1 MKNTISLILF
11 ILLIVGSPGFSSA
24 SALEYRTI
32 DGLGNNVAN
41 PSWGQADQMLLRKT
55 TQAYDDGQSTP
66 RGGTPSLP
74 SGRSVSNAVVSQPMG
89 IEPIGAS
96 DMFWLWGQFLDHD
109 MDLTT
114 SASPAESFD
123 IVVPSGDPFFDP
135 LETGSQIIPLSRSI
149 YQNDNN
155 GVRQQLNQISA
166 YIDASMVYGSDQF
179 RSNAL
184 RMDGTGKLEVSPG
197 DLLPFNTMGLDNAG
211 GTGSNLF
218 LAGDIRA
225 NEQISLTVMH
235 TLFVREHNRL
245 ADEIKMRLDNGEQ
258 IITQAFTDSGLSEDD
273 FIFQSARA
281 VVGAE
286 IQQITYDE
294 FLPILLG
301 QNALSS
307 YSGYDDTVNAQVANE
322 FSTAAFR
329 VGHTMLSSTLQR
341 INEDGTFNNPLP
353 LKNAFFNPS
362 IIQNDEGIDN
372 ILRGFAAGHAQRI
385 DTFIVDDVRNFLFG
399 PPGSGG
405 FDLASLNIQRGRD
418 HGIPSLNDVRL
429 SLSLTPKTTFLEV
442 TGSNS
447 NLVTALGSVYTGG
460 VNDIDLWVG
469 GLAEPPVNDG
479 LVGETFFVLIAD
491 QLQRLRDGD
500 RFFYLEP
507 SMQAQLS
514 IFDPNLQNRRLSDII
529 LLNTEIE
536 SIQQNVFFAVA
547 RVPSDL
553 DNDGIPDA
561 TDPDDDGDGIP
572 DTLDTLPTT
581 FSDDFSDSISGGTT
595 FGHIESRGGKTVT
608 ISDLANPAGINVLT
622 MGGGAPATV
631 SSCGFAGIISFD
643 SGDSVDISCGSIII
657 NVISGPV
664 DISYTMG
671 ASTMGA
677 TLDTGEMMTIDF
689 DSLTITNDSDLPIII
704 EIDGEQITIEPD
716 KTFQLHDLP
725 DNSQVIGGKLIPLDT
740 TALLLAGAQSSLAW
754 TLLLM
759 LGSVGLAVFM
769 LRRS

>member
-1 MKNTISLILF
+1 M
-11 ILLIVGSPGFSSA
+11 
-24 SALEYRTI
+24 
-32 DGLGNNVAN
+32 
-41 PSWGQADQMLLRKT
+41 
-55 TQAYDDGQSTP
+55 
-66 RGGTPSLP
+66 
-74 SGRSVSNAVVSQPMG
+74 
-89 IEPIGAS
+89 
-96 DMFWLWGQFLDHD
+96 
-109 MDLTT
+109 
-114 SASPAESFD
+114 
-123 IVVPSGDPFFDP
+123 
-135 LETGSQIIPLSRSI
+135 
-149 YQNDNN
+149 
-155 GVRQQLNQISA
+155 
-166 YIDASMVYGSDQF
+166 
-179 RSNAL
+179 
-184 RMDGTGKLEVSPG
+184 
-197 DLLPFNTMGLDNAG
+197 
-211 GTGSNLF
+211 
-218 LAGDIRA
+218 
-225 NEQISLTVMH
+225 
-235 TLFVREHNRL
+235 
-245 ADEIKMRLDNGEQ
+245 
-258 IITQAFTDSGLSEDD
+258 
-273 FIFQSARA
+273 
-281 VVGAE
+281 
-286 IQQITYDE
+286 
-294 FLPILLG
+294 
-301 QNALSS
+301 
-307 YSGYDDTVNAQVANE
+307 
-322 FSTAAFR
+322 
-329 VGHTMLSSTLQR
+329 
-341 INEDGTFNNPLP
+341 
-353 LKNAFFNPS
+353 
-362 IIQNDEGIDN
+362 
-372 ILRGFAAGHAQRI
+372 
-385 DTFIVDDVRNFLFG
+385 FG

-429 SLSLTPKTTFLEV
+429 SLSLTPRTTFLEV
-442 TGSNS
+442 TGGDSD
-447 NLVTALGSVYTGG
+447 LVAALASVYGSVDD
-460 VNDIDLWVG
+460 VDLWVG
-469 GLAEPPVNDG
+469 GLAEPPVNG
-479 LVGETFFVLIAD
+479 GKVGETFFVLIAD

-572 DTLDTLPTT
+572 DTLDTLPTA

-622 MGGGAPATV
+622 MGSGAPATV

-643 SGDSVDISCGSIII
+643 SGDSVDITCGSIII

-689 DSLTITNDSDLPIII
+689 DSLTITNDSDFSIII

-754 TLLLM
+754 ILPLV
-759 LGSVGLAVFM
+759 LGGVGLAVFM

>member
-1 MKNTISLILF
+1 MV
-11 ILLIVGSPGFSSA
+11 ILLIVGSPGFSFA

-55 TQAYDDGQSTP
+55 PQAYDDGQSTP

-258 IITQAFTDSGLSEDD
+258 LITQAFTDSGLSEDD

-307 YSGYDDTVNAQVANE
+307 YSGYDDTVNVQVANE

-447 NLVTALGSVYTGG
+447 DLATALGSVYTGG

-608 ISDLANPAGINVLT
+608 ISDLANSAGINVLT

-643 SGDSVDISCGSIII
+643 SEDSVDITCGSIII

-664 DISYTMG
+664 YISYTMG
-671 ASTMGA
+671 ASTMVA

-689 DSLTITNDSDLPIII
+689 DSLTITNDSDVSIII

-716 KTFQLHDLP
+716 ITFQLHDLP

-740 TALLLAGAQSSLAW
+740 IALLLAGAQSSLAW
-754 TLLLM
+754 TLPLV